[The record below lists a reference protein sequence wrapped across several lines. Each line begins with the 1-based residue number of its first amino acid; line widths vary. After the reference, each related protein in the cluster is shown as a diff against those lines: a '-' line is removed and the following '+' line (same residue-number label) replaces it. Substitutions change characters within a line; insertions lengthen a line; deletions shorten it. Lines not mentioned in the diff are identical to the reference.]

1 MKKST
6 QEKAMNFV
14 LLCAGTVLLAACGGD
29 SQDYSVST
37 QINVALPVNGATV
50 TATYDPLVTAAFVN
64 DGDSTTAAN
73 FWAGN
78 VTGDTVTIDFGQL
91 RSVKSVTVYTNDTS
105 FNSTSPA
112 KYIEVSANNTSW
124 QKTAQ
129 PTSGDIACSSFLAD
143 AVKIR
148 CTFSAAQSI
157 RYFRVRI
164 DSATP
169 ADQRIIEMEALG
181 R

>member
-1 MKKST
+1 MKKT
-6 QEKAMNFV
+6 RRLILF
-14 LLCAGTVLLAACGGD
+14 CAGTALLAGCGGEG
-29 SQDYSVST
+29 QDYSVST

-50 TATYDPLVTAAFVN
+50 TASYDPLVTAAFVN
-64 DGDSTTAAN
+64 DGDSTTVAN

-78 VTGDTVTIDFGQL
+78 IPGDTVTIDFGQL
-91 RSVKSVTVYTNDTS
+91 RSVKSVTVYTNDTT
-105 FNSTSPA
+105 FNAVSPE
-112 KYIEVSANNTSW
+112 KYIEVSANNTNW
-124 QKTAQ
+124 QKTVQ
-129 PTSGDIACSSFLAD
+129 PAGGDIACSSLLAN
-143 AVKIR
+143 AVR
-148 CTFSAAQSI
+148 MHCAFSAAQSI